1 MNRMFRTR
9 AVMVLVFMVS
19 QLIPHNVSGQSLTE
33 GNPESLGFSLERLK
47 ITDSVMNNLVEQDR
61 IAGAVTLA
69 ARHGKIAHVGT
80 YGFMDKERGTKMRRD
95 TIFRIASMTK
105 PMTSLAVLMLYEEGY
120 FLLTDPVSK
129 YIPEFKNMTVLSSG
143 TGSGHEPKTVP
154 AKREITIRHLLSHTA
169 GLTYSGGG
177 PLGKMYADAGI
188 DELRKPQY
196 PVRELVM
203 ALAKLPLAYQPGES
217 FRYSL
222 SDDVLGYLIEVV
234 TGMSFDRFLEERLF
248 IPLGMKDTRFY
259 LSEDQKTRLASLYQ
273 VKSGGEIEKTTGIES
288 DYAPPNQ
295 QLHFAGGS
303 GLYSTVDDYARFC
316 QMLLNDGELD
326 GVRIVSRKT
335 VELLS
340 TNSVGDI
347 EPNLGEGGDKWG
359 FGVSVRT
366 KRIADN
372 ELLSTGSF
380 MKSGAWSTYFWIDP
394 KEDMFGVFMTQL
406 RPLTPEIY
414 FLFSTAVIQ
423 TIMD

>member
-1 MNRMFRTR
+1 MNRTFREW
-9 AVMVLVFMVS
+9 AVIVFVFMIS
-19 QLIPHNVSGQSLTE
+19 QVIPHNVSGQSFTE
-33 GNPESLGFSLERLK
+33 GNPESLGFSQERL
-47 ITDSVMNNLVEQDR
+47 TVVDSVINNLIEHDR
-61 IAGAVTLA
+61 IAGAVTLIV
-69 ARHGKIAHVGT
+69 RHNKIAHIGT

-95 TIFRIASMTK
+95 TLFRIASMTK
-105 PMTSLAVLMLYEEGY
+105 PVTSLAVLMLYEEGY

-129 YIPEFKNMTVLSSG
+129 YIPEFKNMTVLVPVTSDGQKS
-143 TGSGHEPKTVP
+143 KTVP

-169 GLTYSGGG
+169 GLTSGSGG
-177 PLGKMYADAGI
+177 PLGKMYAEAGI
-188 DELRKPQY
+188 GELRKPQY

-248 IPLGMKDTRFY
+248 IPLGMKDTCFY
-259 LSEDQKTRLASLYQ
+259 LSEKQKARLAALYQ
-273 VKSGGEIEKTTGIES
+273 LKSNGSIEKTTGIEY
-288 DYAPPNQ
+288 DYAPPGQ

-316 QMLLNDGELD
+316 QMLLNGGELD
-326 GVRIVSRKT
+326 SVRIVSPKT

-359 FGVSVRT
+359 YGVSVRT
-366 KRIADN
+366 KRIAEN
-372 ELLSTGSF
+372 ELLSTGSY

-394 KEDMFGVFMTQL
+394 KENMFGVFMTQL
-406 RPLTPEIY
+406 RPLTPENY
-414 FLFSTAVIQ
+414 FLFSTAVVQAI
-423 TIMD
+423 TD